1 MEKFYFTFGREKE
14 HPYQG
19 GWVEIVAENREQA
32 KEIFK
37 AEYPNRPGSSF
48 LNYAFDYTEE
58 RFLKTSMVNGN
69 LGAKCH
75 AVHKFDDYKQVCV
88 WPGTT
93 LGDSTPEDFVE
104 NMREKFGIRIIFCEV
119 VQTYSGRYDLFFRIN
134 GYDIGKFA
142 VKRIPY
148 GIRWWEDIL
157 GNGRECEYPPEVLEK
172 YPNTWG
178 PLDEDDEN
186 ENCEADD

>member
-19 GWVEIVAENREQA
+19 GWVEILAENREQA

-48 LNYAFDYTEE
+48 LIYAFDYTEE

-104 NMREKFGIRIIFCEV
+104 NMRERFGIRIIFV
-119 VQTYSGRYDLFFRIN
+119 RLFKLIPAGMICFSESTDMTLVNLLLKEFRMESA
-134 GYDIGKFA
+134 GGKTFLA
-142 VKRIPY
+142 MA
-148 GIRWWEDIL
+148 EDVNIL
-157 GNGRECEYPPEVLEK
+157 RK
-172 YPNTWG
+172 F
-178 PLDEDDEN
+178 
-186 ENCEADD
+186 